1 MDTVMLGSQEVTIYG
16 NPSDANLL
24 QLRTFG
30 STVLLEP
37 IGPIEVTC
45 EVRAFSIA
53 TKYMGPAE
61 LSVLVIYER
70 DEDDVANSTLV
81 AQSPPWTGG
90 TGDTHQ
96 FRSVDL
102 LNGTILE
109 GGKRYLIGLHGNA
122 TGVAV
127 PSTAYDVDQGTETG
141 EYYRIENVPYTGTAP
156 PTLQGLPYT
165 IVTRY
170 GSVYVETVPLGLRVD
185 DVNGDGVIL
194 SGGPIVITGQLMD
207 NVDTVTVGGYP
218 LTVISAT
225 TTIVECEPFDV
236 LTSSV
241 PLGGS
246 VKLVVDDG
254 TSTADTDV
262 RIAQPAEIQYVVVA
276 NRQPYLSQGLSVVDG
291 DQMAVVRT
299 LGGSTL
305 TLLTDTDVIYTPAV
319 ADGATHVRYWYD
331 ASAGQWDSGQVTING
346 GAAPGVPSISMFTVL
361 VDTIGEAT
369 LKGKT
374 DTTSGTVYA
383 VVDASPTKPTNEQ
396 VRDGLNAAG
405 APALGKGSAPVT
417 TADLSVTI
425 TGLPSDTLLYGWLA
439 QWV

>member
-1 MDTVMLGSQEVTIYG
+1 MIYG

-37 IGPIEVTC
+37 IGPIATNC
-45 EVRAFSIA
+45 EVVEFAIA
-53 TKYMGPAE
+53 TKYMDNNRNA
-61 LSVLVIYER
+61 VLVIYER
-70 DEDDVANSTLV
+70 DEGDVANSTLV
-81 AQSPPWTGG
+81 AQSPPWNGG
-90 TGDTHQ
+90 TGDTHR
-96 FRSVDL
+96 FTSTDL

-122 TGVAV
+122 SGVAV
-127 PSTAYDVDQGTETG
+127 PSTAYDVDQGTVTG

-165 IVTRY
+165 IVTRH
-170 GSVYVETVPLGLRVD
+170 GSVYVDTVPLGLQID
-185 DVNGDGVIL
+185 DVNGNGVIV
-194 SGGPIVITGQLMD
+194 SGGPIVISGQSLD

-225 TTIVECEPFDV
+225 TDTVECEPFDV
-236 LTSSV
+236 LSSSLALDVVV
-241 PLGGS
+241 PLVAG
-246 VKLVVDDG
+246 DG
-254 TSTADTDV
+254 ASSSSIDV
-262 RIAQPAEIQYVVVA
+262 LIAPPAEIQYVVVA
-276 NRQPYLSQGLSVVDG
+276 NRQPYLSQGLNVVDG

-299 LGGSTL
+299 LGGSSL
-305 TLLTDTDVIYTPAV
+305 TLKTNTDVLYSPAV
-319 ADGATHVRYWYD
+319 ADGATHTRYWYD
-331 ASAGQWDSGQVTING
+331 VSAGQWDSGQVTING

-383 VVDASPTKPTNEQ
+383 VVDASPTQPTKEQ
-396 VRDGLNAAG
+396 VRDGLNASG
-405 APALGKGSAPVT
+405 APALGKGSAAVS